1 MSLTVL
7 IAMSA
12 QLQIHKDTID
22 QVSQRADIV
31 DIVSERV
38 VLRKSG
44 ANFRGA
50 CPFHNG
56 TNPSAL
62 TVNPS
67 RQMYHCFNCGA
78 AGGAVKF
85 LMEIDKRPFADV
97 VLDLAKRYNVPIQ
110 TVEPEKAQ
118 EIQRQISHRDRLYE
132 VMALTT
138 SFYQHALYAS
148 QGRIA
153 LSYLTERRQI
163 TKETIQ
169 RFQLGYAPAGW
180 ETLMGYLVQ
189 QKKIPLELV
198 EQAGLIVPRKTGN
211 GFYDRFRDR
220 LMIPIMDTRGRVIGF
235 GGRSLGDEEPKYLNS
250 PETELFSKG
259 TVLFGMDQARDAIAK
274 SDQAIVVEGYFDA
287 IALHQAG
294 ICHAIATMG
303 VALNADQIKQLSR
316 YTESKNIVLNFDA
329 DKAGI
334 AAAEKAIAGFKEM
347 VFNGTVQLRVLTIPD
362 GKDADEYLKQH
373 SAAGYQNL
381 LNNAPLFLDWQ
392 INQILVGQNLHQADH
407 FQKSSQ
413 AITQLL
419 DNLPID
425 SMLRTHYIHV
435 AAQKL
440 AQGKAHLAQTLEKD
454 LRRQLRHRRWQG
466 SKSAD
471 TVALYA
477 SPLHMAESQL
487 LQIFLHFPEHR
498 AYVYEAIAE
507 EDIEFSL
514 SNHRFLWLTI
524 LQLLAQ
530 NQKFLYK
537 EDTSPD
543 YLILEL
549 QILCAENTEISQQ
562 LQHLLWLDDTSRLG
576 LLRPQVVVRTAIA
589 KIQYEMCEKREKYW
603 LELFGNTD
611 VIADPAFGHHCQ
623 TQIMEEKA
631 RKRELQKLIG
641 VNYLDLSGNS
651 KTTIAVEF

>member
-1 MSLTVL
+1 
-7 IAMSA
+7 MSA
-12 QLQIHKDTID
+12 QFQIHKDTID

-44 ANFRGA
+44 SNFRGA

-56 TNPSAL
+56 TNATAL

-85 LMEIDKRPFADV
+85 LMEIDKRSFSDV

-110 TVEPEKAQ
+110 TVEPEKAK

-138 SFYQHALYAS
+138 SFYQHALYAP
-148 QGRIA
+148 QGRQA
-153 LSYLTERRQI
+153 LAYLTEKRQMS
-163 TKETIQ
+163 KETIQ
-169 RFQLGYAPAGW
+169 KFQLGYAPAGW

-189 QKKIPLELV
+189 QKQIPLKLV
-198 EQAGLIVPRKTGN
+198 EEAGLIVPRKTGN

-220 LMIPIMDTRGRVIGF
+220 LMIPIHDTRGRVIAF

-259 TVLFGMDQARDAIAK
+259 TVLFAMDKARDAIAK

-294 ICHAIATMG
+294 IGQAIATMG
-303 VALNADQIKQLSR
+303 VALNADQMKQLLR
-316 YTESKNIVLNFDA
+316 YTESKNVILNFDA

-334 AAAEKAIAGFKEM
+334 TAAEKAIAGFKEL
-347 VFNGTVQLRVLTIPD
+347 VFNGTVQLRVLTMPD

-373 SAAGYQNL
+373 SAGSYQDL

-392 INQILVGQNLHQADH
+392 IEQILTGQDLNQADH

-413 AITQLL
+413 AIAQLL
-419 DNLPID
+419 NNLPVD
-425 SMLRTHYIHV
+425 SFFRTHYIHTS
-435 AAQKL
+435 AQRL
-440 AQGKAHLAQTLEKD
+440 AQGNSYLALRLEQD
-454 LRRQLRHRRWQG
+454 LRRQLRNTRWN
-466 SKSAD
+466 STKPAPSLI
-471 TVALYA
+471 TVANA
-477 SPLHMAESQL
+477 LHSAETQI
-487 LQIFLHFPEHR
+487 LQIYLHFPEHR
-498 AYVYEAIAE
+498 AYVYEVINE

-514 SNHRFLWLTI
+514 SNHRYLWLTI
-524 LQLLAQ
+524 LNLINQQKTSLAAKEPYPDHLVQQLQL
-530 NQKFLYK
+530 
-537 EDTSPD
+537 
-543 YLILEL
+543 
-549 QILCAENTEISQQ
+549 LCAEQPEVAQQ
-562 LQHLLWLDDTSRLG
+562 LQHLLWLDENSRIG
-576 LLRPQVVVRTAIA
+576 ILRPQMVVRTAIA
-589 KIQYEMCEKREKYW
+589 KIQYIMCEKREKSW
-603 LELFGNTD
+603 LEKYKNTD
-611 VIADPAFGHHCQ
+611 VIADPSFGYYCQ
-623 TQIMEEKA
+623 SKIEEA
-631 RKRELQKLIG
+631 RKQKMEIRKLIE
-641 VNYLDLSGNS
+641 VNYLDLSGTSTSDKNV
-651 KTTIAVEF
+651 IEF

>member
-1 MSLTVL
+1 
-7 IAMSA
+7 MSA
-12 QLQIHKDTID
+12 QFQIHKDTID

-56 TNPSAL
+56 TNATAL

-85 LMEIDKRPFADV
+85 LMEIDKRSFSDV

-110 TVEPEKAQ
+110 TVEPEKAK

-138 SFYQHALYAS
+138 SFYQHALYAP
-148 QGRIA
+148 QGRQA
-153 LSYLTERRQI
+153 LAYLTEKRQMS
-163 TKETIQ
+163 KETIQ
-169 RFQLGYAPAGW
+169 KFQLGYAPAGW

-189 QKKIPLELV
+189 QKQIPLKLV
-198 EQAGLIVPRKTGN
+198 EEAGLIVPRKTGN

-220 LMIPIMDTRGRVIGF
+220 LMIPIHDTRGRVIAF

-259 TVLFGMDQARDAIAK
+259 TVLFAMDKARDAIAK

-294 ICHAIATMG
+294 IGQAIATMG
-303 VALNADQIKQLSR
+303 VALNADQMKQLLR
-316 YTESKNIVLNFDA
+316 YTESKNVILNFDA

-334 AAAEKAIAGFKEM
+334 TAAEKAIAGFKEL
-347 VFNGTVQLRVLTIPD
+347 VFNGTVQLRVLTMPD

-373 SAAGYQNL
+373 SAGSYQDL

-392 INQILVGQNLHQADH
+392 IEQILTGQDLNQADH

-413 AITQLL
+413 AIAQLL
-419 DNLPID
+419 NNLPVD
-425 SMLRTHYIHV
+425 SFFRTHYIHTS
-435 AAQKL
+435 AQRL
-440 AQGKAHLAQTLEKD
+440 AQGNSYLALRLEQD
-454 LRRQLRHRRWQG
+454 LRRQLRNTRWN
-466 SKSAD
+466 STKPAPSLI
-471 TVALYA
+471 TVANA
-477 SPLHMAESQL
+477 LHSAETQI
-487 LQIFLHFPEHR
+487 LQIYLHFPEHR
-498 AYVYEAIAE
+498 AYVYEVINE

-514 SNHRFLWLTI
+514 SNHRYLWLTI
-524 LQLLAQ
+524 LNLINQQKTSLAAKEPYPDHLVQQLQL
-530 NQKFLYK
+530 
-537 EDTSPD
+537 
-543 YLILEL
+543 
-549 QILCAENTEISQQ
+549 LCAEQPEVAQQ
-562 LQHLLWLDDTSRLG
+562 LQHLLWLDENSRIG
-576 LLRPQVVVRTAIA
+576 ILRPQMVVRTAIA
-589 KIQYEMCEKREKYW
+589 KIQYIMCEKREKSW
-603 LELFGNTD
+603 LEKYKNTD
-611 VIADPAFGHHCQ
+611 VIADPSFGYYCQ
-623 TQIMEEKA
+623 SKIEEA
-631 RKRELQKLIG
+631 RKQKMEIRKLIE
-641 VNYLDLSGNS
+641 VNYLDLSGTSTSDKNV
-651 KTTIAVEF
+651 IEF